1 MRRGPWPAAAP
12 MLPVVANLSV
22 ADMGA
27 IAAYAASLAP

>member
-1 MRRGPWPAAAP
+1 